1 MHGDTKTQKQYFENA
16 YKRGSDIWSHI
27 PYHSPA
33 IKMIAEL
40 APNSLILDIG
50 SGRGSWGIKLLEQG
64 FRVLGIDYIESVT
77 HQSNTEVDEQGYK
90 NRARFVT
97 GSALDIP
104 FVEGSFDCIS
114 DIGTFQHLAKTDWEQ
129 YLNEIKRTLKP
140 GGCYLNVSLCKETT
154 TFMGWKPSS
163 SQNRDFEKFG
173 LNYHFF
179 DEEEIE
185 EVFGDD
191 FTMLKH
197 QSKKYSS
204 QSDPHD
210 DVVLLFSF
218 MQKK

>member
-1 MHGDTKTQKQYFENA
+1 
-16 YKRGSDIWSHI
+16 
-27 PYHSPA
+27 
-33 IKMIAEL
+33 MIAEL

-154 TFMGWKPSS
+154 TFMGW
-163 SQNRDFEKFG
+163 N
-173 LNYHFF
+173 
-179 DEEEIE
+179 
-185 EVFGDD
+185 
-191 FTMLKH
+191 
-197 QSKKYSS
+197 
-204 QSDPHD
+204 
-210 DVVLLFSF
+210 
-218 MQKK
+218 